1 MYLQAFFIKKHKKI
15 CILSIL
21 SVQYSCEYIGGKSF
35 MATLA
40 ENIKFYRKQQG
51 LTQKDLAKKL
61 NMAPTAIS
69 AWEVGRNK
77 PLMDNIEQMAQLFNI
92 KKSEL
97 LGDDLNN
104 LEESEPIDL
113 REALKMTAA
122 FNGDEFDDYQ
132 IGIIESFINQVK
144 QPKK

>member
-1 MYLQAFFIKKHKKI
+1 
-15 CILSIL
+15 
-21 SVQYSCEYIGGKSF
+21 

-97 LGDDLNN
+97 LGDDLIN
-104 LEESEPIDL
+104 LEENEPIDL
-113 REALKMTAA
+113 KEALKMTAA

-144 QPKK
+144 QSKK

>member
-1 MYLQAFFIKKHKKI
+1 
-15 CILSIL
+15 
-21 SVQYSCEYIGGKSF
+21 

-40 ENIKFYRKQQG
+40 ENIKYFRKQQG

-77 PLMDNIEQMAQLFNI
+77 PLMDNIEQMAQLFNV

-97 LGDDLNN
+97 LGDDLIE
-104 LEESEPIDL
+104 LEDNERIEL
-113 REALKMTAA
+113 KEALKMTAA
-122 FNGDEFDDYQ
+122 FHGDEFDDYQ

-144 QPKK
+144 QSKK